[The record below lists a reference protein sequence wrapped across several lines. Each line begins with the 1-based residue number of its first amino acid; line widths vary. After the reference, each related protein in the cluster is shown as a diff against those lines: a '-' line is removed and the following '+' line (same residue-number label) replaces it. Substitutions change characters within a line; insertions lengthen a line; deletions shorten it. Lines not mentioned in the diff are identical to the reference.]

1 MNTDKDKLQAYR
13 DKMKS
18 GDAAWQSGQ
27 PKPQHL
33 TSAEEDDLFKTETP
47 MSVQQDLH
55 LRSLKKVNDL
65 QFGDIYRM
73 YEGPEMD
80 KYVKPHQN
88 WRTFVG
94 VDQGE
99 TPGSHIL
106 TSTRSG
112 NPTDFHYHD
121 LLNRRFETMDKDEA
135 IEKDIWH

>member
-13 DKMKS
+13 ESMRR
-18 GDAAWQSGQ
+18 GEAAWQSGQ
-27 PKPQHL
+27 PRYHPL
-33 TSAEEDDLFKTETP
+33 SSAEEDELFKTETP
-47 MSVQQDLH
+47 VSVQQDLH

-73 YEGPEMD
+73 YEGPQMD
-80 KYVKPHQN
+80 KHVLPHQN

-106 TSTRSG
+106 TSTKSG
-112 NPTDFHYHD
+112 HLTDFLYHD

-135 IEKDIWH
+135 IKKDIWH

>member
-1 MNTDKDKLQAYR
+1 MNTDKEKLQAYR
-13 DKMKS
+13 DTMKS
-18 GDAAWQSGQ
+18 GDAAWQAGQ

-33 TSAEEDDLFKTETP
+33 TSVEEDNLFKTETP

-80 KYVKPHQN
+80 KYVQPHQN

-94 VDQGE
+94 VDKGE

-106 TSTRSG
+106 TSTRLG
-112 NPTDFHYHD
+112 NPTDFHYSD
-121 LLNRRFETMDKDEA
+121 LLNRRFETMDKKDAE
-135 IEKDIWH
+135 EKDIAH